1 MICHKLLIVIFFFY
15 ADDTCLFCQLKDI
28 NEIEKQLN
36 KDFESICDWFVDNN
50 LSTHFG
56 DDKTNSIP
64 FATKFKIKKIRKL
77 KIKYVDIH
85 TYQTAFQS

>member
-1 MICHKLLIVIFFFY
+1 MLMIH
-15 ADDTCLFCQLKDI
+15 DFCGQHKDI